1 MKARLPQQYQPKSQA
16 EMIRQAQKMQSD
28 MQQFQED
35 LQEMEFEAEAGNGMV
50 KCTMLGKKEITSL
63 VIDPEIIDP
72 DDADMMGDLIAA
84 AVNACINKIDA
95 YADENMSKFTGGLSI
110 PGLF

>member
-16 EMIRQAQKMQSD
+16 EMLRQAQKMQSD
-28 MQQFQED
+28 MQSFQEE
-35 LQEMEFEAEAGNGMV
+35 LQEKEFTTEAGGGMV

-63 VIDPEIIDP
+63 TIDPEIIDP
-72 DDADMMGDLIAA
+72 DDAEMLGDLIAA
-84 AVNACINKIDA
+84 AVNSCIQKIDV
-95 YADENMSKFTGGLSI
+95 YTEENMSQFTGGLSI